1 MQGNELIEG
10 QSELAAYAA
19 HIQKGG
25 VDKLKP
31 EDLVSMGVDKE
42 KIQEDLKYDDMLV
55 PMSAH
60 YDRSDSRRLTSKS
73 QIANVMGTS
82 FHLYLG
88 RPFY

>member
-1 MQGNELIEG
+1 MQPI
-10 QSELAAYAA
+10 
-19 HIQKGG
+19 IQKGG

-73 QIANVMGTS
+73 QIANVWGVDWEASMGTS